1 MNVVNGFPSLEKI
14 PYPKLPKIPKT
25 KESYQLIRK
34 TFMIGILLWTILVFS
49 LDLYPT
55 NMVEF
60 LILCIPYILFLIN
73 FTFTEDL
80 VDESENDV
88 IASNYISLGILLVIP
103 LLSWIKQ
110 DDTITNLS
118 KFIKIALV
126 SIVLSLLSLIDFW
139 IPKKSVV
146 FMKSLRS
153 IFSTISIVLIVYAI
167 TLYMTETIRK
177 K

>member
-1 MNVVNGFPSLEKI
+1 
-14 PYPKLPKIPKT
+14 
-25 KESYQLIRK
+25 
-34 TFMIGILLWTILVFS
+34 
-49 LDLYPT
+49 
-55 NMVEF
+55 MVEF

-110 DDTITNLS
+110 DETITNLS

>member
-1 MNVVNGFPSLEKI
+1 MNIVNGLPSLERI
-14 PYPKLPKIPKT
+14 PYPRLPKVPKT

-34 TFMIGILLWTILVFS
+34 TYLIGILLWTILIFT
-49 LDLYPT
+49 LELYPS
-55 NMVEF
+55 NLIEF
-60 LILCIPYILFLIN
+60 FILCVPYVLFLIN

-80 VDESENDV
+80 VNESEDDV

-110 DDTITNLS
+110 DEKIGDLQ

-126 SIVLSLLSLIDFW
+126 SIILSLVSLIDFW
-139 IPKKSVV
+139 VPKKSVV

-153 IFSTISIVLIVYAI
+153 IFSTISIILIVYAI
-167 TLYMTETIRK
+167 VLYMTETVRIR
-177 K
+177 